1 MEIKVLE
8 RRYPGISRV
17 AKDTKGTFVL
27 PDIGEDEIA
36 ALIAECEIEA
46 LKL

>member
-17 AKDTKGTFVL
+17 EKDSSGTFLL
-27 PDIGEDEIA
+27 PDIDGDEIA
-36 ALIAECEIEA
+36 RLIAECEQETNW
-46 LKL
+46 K